1 METEQG
7 ISSLVDQNPVS
18 TMTGGGISSLVDQNL
33 VSTLVEMGIS
43 KVVSEKALFLTQAKS
58 IEPALDWINE
68 HQDDPDYEEE
78 LQIVQ
83 GESNSSLT
91 REEANIKA
99 RELQEKLKRERIAR
113 EKEEEIQR
121 EKDRIRVNK
130 ELLEAKKKAD
140 EQEYK
145 RAIEERMR
153 EKKKVQSELK
163 EQEEILRRE
172 KEERFGKKI
181 SAAATVEKTPQEKI
195 SAALK
200 TIKTLYPTFR
210 NPGVARTA
218 LTTLK
223 AYTLNIISNPGD
235 QKYRSIRVE
244 NKAFQDRVA
253 KVSGGINF
261 LKAVGFQEEEGLY
274 KYHSNDF
281 SILEIGIKMIDEVLS
296 TLES

>member
-1 METEQG
+1 MESGQ
-7 ISSLVDQNPVS
+7 S
-18 TMTGGGISSLVDQNL
+18 ISSLVDQNL
-33 VSTLVEMGIS
+33 VNTLMEMGIS
-43 KVVSEKALFLTQAKS
+43 KAVSEKSLFLTQAKS

-68 HQDDPDYEEE
+68 HQNDADYEEE

-83 GESNSSLT
+83 GQSNSTLT
-91 REEANIKA
+91 REEALVKA
-99 RELQEKLKRERIAR
+99 RELQQKLKRDR
-113 EKEEEIQR
+113 EIKEKDLELQR

-153 EKKKVQSELK
+153 EKKKVQQELK

-181 SAAATVEKTPQEKI
+181 SASSTQEKTPQEKI

-218 LTTLK
+218 LNTLK
-223 AYTLNIISNPGD
+223 AYSSNIINNPESD
-235 QKYRSIRVE
+235 KYRIIKTE
-244 NKAFQDRVA
+244 NRAFQDRIA
-253 KVSGGINF
+253 KVTGATNF
-261 LKAVGFQEEEGLY
+261 LKAVGFQEEGGMY
-274 KYHSNDF
+274 TFSSFDF
-281 SILEIGIKMIDEVLS
+281 SVLELGLKLIDEVLG
-296 TLES
+296 TLDA